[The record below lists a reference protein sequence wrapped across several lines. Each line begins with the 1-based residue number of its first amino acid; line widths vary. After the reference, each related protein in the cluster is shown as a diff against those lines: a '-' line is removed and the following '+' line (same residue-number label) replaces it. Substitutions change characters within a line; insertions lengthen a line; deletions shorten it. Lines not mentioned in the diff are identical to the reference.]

1 MPSDTHTDHK
11 GADHKGADHK
21 IPVSAKAPAPAKK
34 LKQDEEDAAPD
45 AAPVKQ
51 KTLPTGLSRAIVIAT
66 FIFSLAYAS
75 VGLLADRYAIS
86 PVPNSANSFVYRI
99 DRLTGSIEFCG
110 SQQCS
115 AVRTNA
121 AP

>member
-1 MPSDTHTDHK
+1 MSSDTHTDHK
-11 GADHKGADHK
+11 GADHKGADIK
-21 IPVSAKAPAPAKK
+21 ASAKTAAPAKRTK
-34 LKQDEEDAAPD
+34 TDDEETAEAPS
-45 AAPVKQ
+45 PVKQ

-66 FIFSLAYAS
+66 FIFAIAYAA
-75 VGLLADRYAIS
+75 VGLLSDRYAIS

-115 AVRTNA
+115 VVRTSA
-121 AP
+121 AE